1 MSNKKRLE
9 KDNEIEL
16 TTKQLL
22 DPKCYDNYSE
32 DFLFEQ
38 AKKLKIKTEFKS
50 KYMEYQKNKF
60 ISNNIITMNKIKLNG
75 GEYKI
80 SNVDGVECITNF
92 AGQVV
97 TRTLIYPSN
106 IYTNLITGK
115 EDIELT
121 YKKRGEWFSKKVPR
135 NFLSNG
141 SKIEELST
149 YGISMD
155 MNSKGLLSKFLM
167 DMLDLNIFK
176 IPLKLSIDKLRVV

>member
-1 MSNKKRLE
+1 
-9 KDNEIEL
+9 
-16 TTKQLL
+16 
-22 DPKCYDNYSE
+22 
-32 DFLFEQ
+32 
-38 AKKLKIKTEFKS
+38 
-50 KYMEYQKNKF
+50 MEYQKNKF

-121 YKKRGEWFSKKVPR
+121 YKKRGEWFSKKIPR

-176 IPLKLSIDKLRVV
+176 IPLKLSIDRLRVV